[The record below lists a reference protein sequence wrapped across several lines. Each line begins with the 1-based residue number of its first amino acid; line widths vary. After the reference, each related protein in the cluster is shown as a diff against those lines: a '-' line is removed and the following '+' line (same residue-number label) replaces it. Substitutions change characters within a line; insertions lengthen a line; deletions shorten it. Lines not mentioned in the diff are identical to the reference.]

1 VEDVVATHD
10 RIAGGIYGTPCI
22 ESIPLSAL
30 CGEQVFC
37 KLEAQQRA
45 GSFKERR
52 ARNALMLLSQEQ
64 KQRGG
69 ISASAPNDARDST
82 ASDVARDGTASY
94 VAGDG
99 AGESSSRAPA
109 NGSCG

>member
-1 VEDVVATHD
+1 ML
-10 RIAGGIYGTPCI
+10 

-30 CGEQVFC
+30 CGAQVFC

-45 GSFKERR
+45 ASFKERR

-69 ISASAPNDARDST
+69 ISASVPN
-82 ASDVARDGTASY
+82 VARDGTASY